1 VATIFLGG
9 WKWPAVLSDLH
20 PLVGVALFVAKVLF
34 VAWLYIWIRAS
45 VPRVRY
51 DKFMR
56 FCWKI
61 MVPLAL
67 LNLVATAAVVAF
79 L

>member
-1 VATIFLGG
+1 
-9 WKWPAVLSDLH
+9 
-20 PLVGVALFVAKVLF
+20 VGVALFVAKVLF